1 MGFMHATPGDMKS
14 FKSSAESMALM
25 LSGLRRSGGDQ
36 AGRGSDCQ
44 QESEAEAPT
53 HQIKDNRPDF
63 EQVEAKKHLK
73 YGLQEEAILPVV
85 EHSPIV
91 GSHFSA
97 ENQWHFRGG
106 RSDAAA
112 HVLARPR
119 STLTLVLP
127 QHSIINILQA
137 AYCASFSLVIRTA
150 WPHMKLCSTVS
161 SPPLPSLR

>member
-25 LSGLRRSGGDQ
+25 VSGLRRSGDQ

-44 QESEAEAPT
+44 QESEEEAPT
-53 HQIKDNRPDF
+53 HQVKANRLDT
-63 EQVEAKKHLK
+63 ERVGVKKHLK
-73 YGLQEEAILPVV
+73 YGLQKETILPVV

-106 RSDAAA
+106 
-112 HVLARPR
+112 VPMPQ
-119 STLTLVLP
+119 LT
-127 QHSIINILQA
+127 
-137 AYCASFSLVIRTA
+137 CSLV
-150 WPHMKLCSTVS
+150 STQP
-161 SPPLPSLR
+161 SPWFYPSIQSPIYCTQHIGLI